1 MSTTGSYKTLAMT
14 VLMTPDMANFSGH
27 VHGGAM
33 LRLLDQVAYSC
44 AARYSGCYVVTLSVD
59 QVTFREPVHVGE
71 LVTFKSSINF
81 TGNTSMEVGI
91 HVEAESIR
99 ARTSRHVMTCYFTM
113 VAVDE
118 KGNSVPAPQLTITTS
133 TEQKRWAAAQLR
145 REHRREIERRSI
157 EIRQNPNPPAD
168 AN

>member
-1 MSTTGSYKTLAMT
+1 MSSEGSYKTLSMT

-44 AARYSGCYVVTLSVD
+44 AARYSGSYVVTLSVD

-118 KGNSVPAPQLTITTS
+118 HGKGIPVPTLSVTTPA
-133 TEQKRWAAAQLR
+133 EQRRWGAAQLR
-145 REHRREIERRSI
+145 REYRLEIERRSI
-157 EIRQNPNPPAD
+157 EIRQNPGPAPD
-168 AN
+168 TH

>member
-1 MSTTGSYKTLAMT
+1 MRTEGPYKTLSMT

-44 AARYSGCYVVTLSVD
+44 ASRYSGCYVVTLSVD

-71 LVTFKSSINF
+71 LVTFQASINF

-118 KGNSVPAPQLTITTS
+118 SGKGVAVPALPIATPI
-133 TEQKRWAAAQLR
+133 ERKRWAAAQLR
-145 REHRREIERRSI
+145 REHRKEIERRSF
-157 EIRQNPNPPAD
+157 EIRQNPGPD
-168 AN
+168 

>member
-1 MSTTGSYKTLAMT
+1 MSAEGPYKTLSMT

-59 QVTFREPVHVGE
+59 QVMFREPVHVGE
-71 LVTFKSSINF
+71 LVTFMASINF
-81 TGNTSMEVGI
+81 TGTTSMEVGI
-91 HVEAESIR
+91 RVEAESIR
-99 ARTSRHVMTCYFTM
+99 ERTSRHVMTCYFTM

-118 KGNSVPAPQLTITTS
+118 NGKSVSVPPVPIETS
-133 TEQKRWAAAQLR
+133 LERKRWAAAQLR
-145 REHRREIERRSI
+145 RDYSREIERRSR
-157 EIRQNPNPPAD
+157 EIRQNPKLGNE
-168 AN
+168 